1 MNSVAYGLAER
12 VDVASWSNATHER
25 NMRSAVN
32 AARRAAFV
40 DEMRVGAVLVDSA
53 CRVVA
58 SGATLVGLL
67 CDPTAHAET
76 IAIRGAAVKARRP
89 FLRDLVLYTTLEP
102 CSMCFGACVWAELGG
117 VVYGADASSV
127 RSVRLDRI
135 GRYATETIQRCGA
148 EDGGLFVRGRV
159 LLEETT
165 RLSCGDTYCSEEYRV
180 VDDAVNERA
189 VGIG

>member
-1 MNSVAYGLAER
+1 MSSGPYRLAER

-25 NMRSAVN
+25 NMRLAVN
-32 AARRAAFV
+32 AACRGAFG
-40 DEMRVGAVLVDSA
+40 DEMRVGAVLVDSV
-53 CRVVA
+53 CKVVA

-102 CSMCFGACVWAELGG
+102 CSMCLGACIWAELGG

-127 RSVRLDRI
+127 RSVHLDRV
-135 GRYATETIQRCGA
+135 GRYATETIERCGM
-148 EDGGLFVRGRV
+148 EDGALFVRGRV
-159 LLEETT
+159 LVEETT
-165 RLSCGDTYCSEEYRV
+165 RLSCGDVFCADEHRV
-180 VDDAVNERA
+180 VDVDVNERA

>member
-1 MNSVAYGLAER
+1 
-12 VDVASWSNATHER
+12 
-25 NMRSAVN
+25 MRLAVN
-32 AARRAAFV
+32 AARRGAFG
-40 DEMRVGAVLVDSA
+40 DELTVGAVLVDSA

-58 SGATLVGLL
+58 SGATLVDLL

-117 VVYGADASSV
+117 VVYGADASSA
-127 RSVRLDRI
+127 RSVHLDRI
-135 GRYATETIQRCGA
+135 GRYATEMIERCNSEG
-148 EDGGLFVRGRV
+148 GGLFVRGRV
-159 LLEETT
+159 LVEETT
-165 RLSCGDTYCSEEYRV
+165 RLSCGNVDCEGGYRV
-180 VDDAVNERA
+180 VDGGVNERA